1 MYLQLSDFLLLLL
14 WYSLPRHGFVLVS
27 SSSLLLG
34 PFHIRNIFGNQEK
47 KTEDEENKRLALIFN
62 ITNRRNAQ
70 FWTFWNFRIICKYL
84 SNRFVWAVF
93 VIIKNIFFN
102 RNCRLFFIM
111 YSLELISAESLA
123 SHFKLETHLGRNV
136 QSCKYSSNHLRYIQ
150 SLTQFTINNL

>member
-34 PFHIRNIFGNQEK
+34 PFHIRGIRNIFGNQEK

-70 FWTFWNFRIICKYL
+70 F
-84 SNRFVWAVF
+84 
-93 VIIKNIFFN
+93 
-102 RNCRLFFIM
+102 
-111 YSLELISAESLA
+111 
-123 SHFKLETHLGRNV
+123 
-136 QSCKYSSNHLRYIQ
+136 
-150 SLTQFTINNL
+150 